1 MDFALSLEQ
10 EAFYKTV
17 VDFAADVVA
26 PEAGQRDRE
35 GRFDRAV
42 WDACGELG
50 LCGLPISEAYG
61 GSGADCVTTAL
72 ALEALAYGGKD
83 AGLGLSLGAHLVIGS
98 KPIELHGTETQKAHY
113 LPRLASGEW
122 IGAFGITEPEAG
134 SDTAALRAT
143 GRREGD
149 DWVLN
154 GTKTFITNGP
164 VCDVFTV
171 VVRTDPEASAGAG
184 VTAFIVDADTPG
196 LSVGGELD
204 KMGNRSS
211 PTSEMIMVDV
221 RVPDSQRLGDE
232 GTALWQVAFECF
244 DWERTVMLGSAIG
257 GMDRQ
262 LADCL
267 IYAKQREAFGKP
279 IAAYQAISH
288 KLADMKIRLET
299 ARLALRYAAWLKDQ
313 DKPHMTEASLAKAHV
328 AECAAASADDAIQLH
343 GGWGYIK
350 EFDVERAWRDAK
362 LTALGGGTTEIQKLV
377 IARTLLGDS

>member
-1 MDFALSLEQ
+1 MDFALSPEQ
-10 EAFYKTV
+10 ESFYDTV
-17 VDFAADVVA
+17 VKFATDVVA
-26 PEAGQRDRE
+26 AEAGQRDRD

-98 KPIELHGTETQKAHY
+98 KPIELHGTEAQKAHY

-134 SDTAALRAT
+134 SDTAALRST
-143 GRREGD
+143 GRRESDG
-149 DWVLN
+149 WVLN

-171 VVRTDPEASAGAG
+171 VVRTDPQASAGAG
-184 VTAFIVDADTPG
+184 MTAFIVDGDTPG
-196 LSVGGELD
+196 LSVGADLD

-211 PTSEMIMVDV
+211 PTSEMIMTDV
-221 RVPDSQRLGDE
+221 WVPDSQRLGDE

-267 IYAKQREAFGKP
+267 AYATEREAFGKP

-299 ARLALRYAAWLKDQ
+299 ARLALRYAAWLKDEG
-313 DKPHMTEASLAKAHV
+313 KPHMVEASLAKAHV

-362 LTALGGGTTEIQKLV
+362 LTSLGGGTTEIQKLV
-377 IARTLLGDS
+377 IARTLLGQ